1 MFWLDI
7 KIRYDMRISWNVG
20 VVYYD
25 WTTNMDEQISYNR
38 WNILQISILRFRTF
52 FWCYW
57 DTSIF
62 QKQYTGPNKGD
73 VFVRFRHWNGAKLG
87 RFCSQPV
94 FHPSHPPGPSGW
106 PEVVF
111 HPQSHRILLS
121 VPEHTYDFGSLA
133 SSSLDLKWGE
143 VGKCQLEKRW
153 DPESTRKLH
162 ITGTCQKKNTTA
174 TVEEIPKMAM
184 LRFSVFQDVS
194 GFQPLVSRGDFSL
207 GDGFLPPKS
216 RWKDSRDESVKQLVG
231 LVGSNIMKVPC

>member
-1 MFWLDI
+1 MQVLYVIGVCILYTNMYLMFWLDI

-38 WNILQISILRFRTF
+38 WNILQISILDLGPFFIF

-106 PEVVF
+106 PEVFFPSSKPPNCCCQSLSTPMTLGVW
-111 HPQSHRILLS
+111 HPRHWTWNEGKSGS
-121 VPEHTYDFGSLA
+121 V
-133 SSSLDLKWGE
+133 
-143 VGKCQLEKRW
+143 
-153 DPESTRKLH
+153 
-162 ITGTCQKKNTTA
+162 N
-174 TVEEIPKMAM
+174 
-184 LRFSVFQDVS
+184 
-194 GFQPLVSRGDFSL
+194 
-207 GDGFLPPKS
+207 
-216 RWKDSRDESVKQLVG
+216 
-231 LVGSNIMKVPC
+231 